1 MIGGAATQNGKEAL
15 RQRYGRLGDFITK
28 QILVDPANQVIVQ
41 AIESERMKYNE
52 VVKTVTDCLVRKKVL
67 EGKNFSVAELREK
80 INNGDLRKMVTE
92 NVIKQTNKNAS
103 DRLQESKKM
112 KPSKDIQG
120 PRINL

>member
-1 MIGGAATQNGKEAL
+1 M
-15 RQRYGRLGDFITK
+15 
-28 QILVDPANQVIVQ
+28 IVQ

-67 EGKNFSVAELREK
+67 DGKNFSVAEFREK
-80 INNGDLRKMVTE
+80 LNNGDLRKMVTE

-112 KPSKDIQG
+112 KPTNDIQG
-120 PRINL
+120 SRINL